1 MEVAEV
7 AEKIRESVEE
17 ERTSD
22 EHFRRRAAVAV
33 GILAMLLAITHL
45 GGAAATKE
53 TINYNILA
61 SDTWAFFQA
70 KNIRQT
76 NNQLAADQLELRLL
90 SEPGLSAEARAAL
103 QQRVDRYRTTAARYE
118 SEPDPKDPTNPLK
131 GEGKKELT
139 ARARNW
145 EKMRDHA
152 QQQIPNFEFSEAL
165 FQIGIV
171 LGSVS
176 IVAAARWLLGLGLA
190 LGVVALGLMLNGF
203 FLFFNL
209 PIGQVPH

>member
-1 MEVAEV
+1 MEVAEA

-17 ERTSD
+17 ERSAN
-22 EHFRRRAAVAV
+22 ERFRRRAAVAV
-33 GILAMLLAITHL
+33 GVLAMLLAITHL

-53 TINYNILA
+53 TISYNILA

-76 NNQLAADQLELRLL
+76 SNQLAADQLELRLL
-90 SEPGLSAEARAAL
+90 HEPGLSTEARASI
-103 QQRVDRYRTTAARYE
+103 QQRVDRYRATAARYE

-139 ARARNW
+139 VRARNW

-152 QQQIPNFEFSEAL
+152 QQQIPNFEYSEAL

-190 LGVVALGLMLNGF
+190 LGVIALGLMLNGF
-203 FLFFNL
+203 FLFTNL
-209 PIGQVPH
+209 PVGQVPH